1 MDFRFLFIISM
12 LLLFLSGCL
21 DTDFDDPNTEFVL
34 FASLDENEDFFVVG
48 DDQVR
53 VLSVRFVV
61 DNIELVATG
70 DNEEFA
76 SEPMY
81 LNLNNF
87 SLQSEIFIGS
97 GVIIGG
103 SYTSVE
109 MDLIHPP
116 LNANINDDELIE
128 RNEAGDVI
136 QRYSFVIQGIYN
148 GQPFFFK
155 SAETHRVS
163 FSFDRNINMP
173 ETLGTLR
180 VSLLAEWKEW
190 FLTNERDA
198 LLDPNDPQNS
208 EEIKQNFLNLFTP
221 QVFTVGEL

>member
-155 SAETHRVS
+155 SAETPRVS